1 MLISKMAMIDPQKIA
16 ASLVRAQQDINQLI
30 VSLKDISQN
39 ALLAGGDVSRVLT
52 NNLNK
57 CIESL
62 EQIIKGQEQHSI
74 KSLISYIGALPLSTF
89 YSNDLQNQISSAAA
103 SIQTTA
109 QSVAAQPQID
119 MTANTSNGPQSA
131 IVNES
136 TDFTL
141 LSKYFKELK
150 EGTET
155 TQSVQQPQKEN
166 SYGYIKPI
174 QEFQP
179 NLNYTTDTLDFN
191 KLFESGIVQ
200 TSSNEAMGLTQD
212 GRAVNGPSKKSL
224 REASQF
230 GNNYVDFVPPQGF
243 DNPTVVDY
251 SQEKLT
257 ESTVIA
263 DTDQQEEPKLT
274 ESLSNWRNIGSTTDL
289 DFYEIDNAYSENDGL
304 TIVDK

>member
-1 MLISKMAMIDPQKIA
+1 MAMIDPQKIA

-62 EQIIKGQEQHSI
+62 EQIVKGQEQHSI

-119 MTANTSNGPQSA
+119 MSANTSNGPQSA

-136 TDFTL
+136 TDFSL

-150 EGTET
+150 EGNTSN
-155 TQSVQQPQKEN
+155 QPVQQSQN
-166 SYGYIKPI
+166 DSSYGYIKPI

-179 NLNYTTDTLDFN
+179 SLKYTTDTLDFN
-191 KLFESGIVQ
+191 KLFESGVVQ
-200 TSSNEAMGLTQD
+200 TSSNEDMGLTQD
-212 GRAVNGPSKKSL
+212 GRAFNNTVRKGL
-224 REASQF
+224 READQF
-230 GNNYVDFVPPQGF
+230 GEQQIGFTPPQGF
-243 DNPTVVDY
+243 NNYEEQTVIDY
-251 SQEKLT
+251 SQEKLN
-257 ESTVIA
+257 ESKIIDA
-263 DTDQQEEPKLT
+263 DVDQQPQKMEET
-274 ESLSNWRNIGSTTDL
+274 LSNWRNIGNTADL
-289 DFYEIDNAYSENDGL
+289 DFYEITNAYSENDGL
-304 TIVDK
+304 TIADK